1 MMGYRLG
8 MDIGGTFADF
18 CAFDEAEGTMSNVKV
33 LTTPDRPGQE
43 VIDGLVALK
52 DRFGIEPSEISY
64 FTHGTT
70 VGINSIIMR
79 KGIRLALFT
88 TEAFSD
94 VLELARLK
102 MPDPYHLLSARPE
115 PLVTRD
121 MVFGVRERILADGA
135 VDQPLDTES
144 LLAAVEAAQLRG
156 AQGVVIAFLH
166 SYRNAAHEL
175 AAKQFIF
182 ETAPHLHV
190 YCSSDVRPIIREY
203 ERSSTAVIHGYVQ
216 PRVSEYLGALQR
228 VLTEIGV
235 ASEPMI
241 TKSNGGI
248 MSVEGGK
255 TACVEMLLSGTAAGV
270 MGAAF
275 VAREA
280 GENRVLSLDIGGTSA
295 DVAIILDGRPGYG
308 VNEVVGD
315 FPIYVPTVS
324 VTSIGE
330 GGGSIA
336 RVDQGGMLTVGPDSA
351 GSVPG
356 PAAYGFGGTE
366 ATITD
371 AFVVL
376 GLLNGAAL
384 GYGMVSVDRDKAL
397 AAITPL
403 AEAMKITVERAAE
416 GIVGIAVS
424 GMFRE
429 VSKLCSRRGIDV
441 QDFSLL
447 AFGGGG
453 PMMAC
458 LLARDLGMKRVVV
471 PPSPGVLSALG
482 GLTADIRSDFTATA
496 FYHLAPEN
504 LAEMGQTVAQ
514 LTERARRWIVQ
525 EQGFSGT
532 PVFHASGEMRYVGQS
547 FEIEVPIEPEALR
560 AGDTTQIS
568 EAFHRE
574 HRRLYGHADPSAP
587 IQIIAI
593 NLVVTGHSAKP
604 SLPRHEPQSRD
615 VMARRNMTA
624 WLDGQ
629 QREIAL
635 FDRAELTAGARFR
648 SPCVIAQDDTTTI
661 VPMGFTGEVDDL
673 GNLVLTLEEKN
684 DAH

>member
-1 MMGYRLG
+1 MAYRVG
-8 MDIGGTFADF
+8 VDIGGTFADF
-18 CAFDEAEGTMSNVKV
+18 CAFDETAGSMGTVKV

-43 VIDGLVALK
+43 VIDGLRALEN
-52 DRFGIEPSEISY
+52 RFGITPGDISY

-79 KGIRLALFT
+79 KGIRLAMFT
-88 TEAFSD
+88 TENFCD

-102 MPDPYHLLSARPE
+102 MPDPYHLLSSRPE

-121 MVFGVRERILADGA
+121 LVFGVAERMLSDGT
-135 VDQPLDTES
+135 VDSPLDHDS
-144 LLAAVEAAQLRG
+144 LRAAVTAAKARG
-156 AQGVVIAFLH
+156 AEGVVISFLH
-166 SYRNAAHEL
+166 SYRNPAHEQE
-175 AAKQFIF
+175 AKRLIA
-182 ETAPHLHV
+182 EMAPELHV
-190 YCSSDVRPIIREY
+190 FTSHEVRPIIREY

-216 PRVSEYLGALQR
+216 PRVSQYLGALQAA
-228 VLTEIGV
+228 LTDIGV
-235 ASEPMI
+235 TPEPMI
-241 TKSNGGI
+241 TKSNGGV
-248 MSVEGGK
+248 MSVEVGK

-280 GENRVLSLDIGGTSA
+280 GEDKVLSLDIGGTSA
-295 DVAIILDGRPGYG
+295 DVAIITGGQPGYG
-308 VNEVVGD
+308 MNEVVGD

-336 RVDQGGMLTVGPDSA
+336 RIDAAGMLTVGPDSA
-351 GSVPG
+351 GSTPG
-356 PAAYGFGGTE
+356 PAAYGRGGTQ

-371 AFVVL
+371 AFVTL
-376 GLLNGAAL
+376 GLLDLSAL
-384 GYGMVSVDRDKAL
+384 GYGMVSVDRDKAVEV
-397 AAITPL
+397 IRPL
-403 AEAMKITVERAAE
+403 ADRLGTSLEETAE

-441 QDFSLL
+441 GEFSLL

-458 LLARDLGMKRVVV
+458 FLARDLGMKRVIV

-482 GLTADIRSDFTATA
+482 GLTADVRNDFTETA
-496 FYHLAPEN
+496 YYDLDPANAPR
-504 LAEMGQTVAQ
+504 MGDTIAR
-514 LTERARRWIVQ
+514 LTERARRWMVE
-525 EQGFSGT
+525 EQHYDGT
-532 PVFHASGEMRYVGQS
+532 PAFHASGEMRYRGQS
-547 FEIEVPIEPEALR
+547 FEIEVPIDPATL
-560 AGDTTQIS
+560 AKGDVTPVAQ
-568 EAFHRE
+568 AFHAE
-574 HRRLYGHADPSAP
+574 HRRLYGHADPDAP

-604 SLPRHEPQSRD
+604 TLPRSTPEPRTVTAGTAMSAWMD
-615 VMARRNMTA
+615 GARR
-624 WLDGQ
+624 
-629 QREIAL
+629 EVPL
-635 FDRAELTAGARFR
+635 FKRADLTPGARFV

-661 VPMGFTGEVDDL
+661 VPAGFTGEVDTH
-673 GNLVLTLEEKN
+673 GNLILTLAETA